1 MSETYQSK
9 RERWQRLMD
18 TLPVG
23 LRNHVSLR
31 NVEAV
36 AGLPI
41 QAQERLVEAIA
52 AGLKRLP
59 RAIEQLKTNPDTAI
73 ADLLNPPIQTK
84 SEPAQQGTQSIVYK
98 EVADLIQQCFPKI
111 PRVSAEALAN
121 AEVMEIARTIA
132 QAHHQLFKSKHLH
145 TDFVMMTVYGL
156 LRQTLERLEEMIAA
170 SPALQQAIQQ
180 GHLPWKPNDWR
191 KQNA

>member
-84 SEPAQQGTQSIVYK
+84 SDTAKQQSQSIVYK